1 MARDKVIEA
10 RNLKYRYPDGTIGI
24 ENVDFELWSGEKVA
38 IIGPNGSGKS
48 TLLDIVGGLIKPTK
62 GNVRFFEKESI
73 DNHELRRRVGILLQ
87 NPDDVLFNPTV
98 REDLEFGPAQLQMP
112 KEEFNEILEG
122 ISQLLDLTSYLNKP
136 PFKLSKGEKQKAA
149 LGCVLAL
156 KPDVLLLDEPFSAV
170 DIGAKQSM
178 IKYLNRLNEGGTTIV
193 VTAHD
198 LTTVP
203 LIADRVYLL
212 NQRVIAEGS
221 TKDILTNAELL
232 KNNGLEVPP
241 LVELGLRLGIN
252 LVPLTVDEAVGRL
265 REEFDKKG
273 NNNASKFGANG
284 VPIK

>member
-48 TLLDIVGGLIKPTK
+48 TLLDIVGGLIKPTE
-62 GNVRFFEKESI
+62 GNVKFFEKESI
-73 DNHELRRRVGILLQ
+73 DNHELRRRVGIMLQ

-136 PFKLSKGEKQKAA
+136 PFRLSKGEKQKAA

-273 NNNASKFGANG
+273 NNNVPKFGANG

>member
-10 RNLKYRYPDGTIGI
+10 RNLKYRYPDGTVGI
-24 ENVDFELWSGEKVA
+24 EKVDFALWRGDKVA

-48 TLLDIVGGLIKPTK
+48 TLLEILGGLLEPTEGYVK
-62 GNVRFFEKESI
+62 FFGKESI
-73 DNHELRRRVGILLQ
+73 DPYELRRRVGIMLQ

-112 KEEFNEILEG
+112 QEEFNQILEG
-122 ISQLLDLTSYLNKP
+122 ISQLLDLKPYLNKP
-136 PFKLSKGEKQKAA
+136 PFRLSKGEKQKAA
-149 LGCVLAL
+149 LGSVLAL
-156 KPDVLLLDEPFSAV
+156 KPEVLLLDEPFSAV

-178 IKYLNRLNEGGTTIV
+178 IRYLNRLNEDGVTIV

-203 LIADRVYLL
+203 LLADRVYLL
-212 NQRVIAEGS
+212 NKRLIAEGS
-221 TKDILTNAELL
+221 TRDTLTNAELL

-252 LVPLTVDEAVGRL
+252 SVPLTVDEAVKRL
-265 REEFDKKG
+265 RAEFEK
-273 NNNASKFGANG
+273 N
-284 VPIK
+284 